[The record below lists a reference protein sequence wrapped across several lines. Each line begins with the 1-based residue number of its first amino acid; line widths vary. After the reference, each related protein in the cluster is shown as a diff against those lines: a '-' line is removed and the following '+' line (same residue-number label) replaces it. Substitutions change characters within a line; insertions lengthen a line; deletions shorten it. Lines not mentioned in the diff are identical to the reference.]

1 MANNPN
7 GRQGAAVPAQTVQ
20 AVDYTT
26 FKNRIT
32 ESVMRKITDLQKHG
46 GVTVPTGY
54 SAANQIYLAFLKLS
68 TMVDQ
73 KTSQLIL
80 PQVTPQSVA
89 NTLLTMCIKGLSLD
103 KNQCAFIKRG
113 NELTLQ
119 VQYQGNMMM
128 AKRYGADD
136 PQAQVIYE
144 GDDFEFEINPKTGKK
159 VVTKHVQKLEN
170 IDNSSNGEK
179 IRGAWCLV
187 PYRDHPEKDPKVEI
201 MTMAE
206 IRQAWLQGATNGQ
219 SPAHK
224 NFPQEM
230 AKRTVINRACK
241 LFIQTAED
249 AGVYADDAP
258 EFQEQPEGA
267 AAPAAGFSGLPA
279 SAPTEQAVRAAIA
292 SGGESAEAVDEQ
304 TGEIRTEPAAAPA
317 REPEPVPVA
326 PAPEPGPDAMQG
338 TLGADFFTA

>member
-1 MANNPN
+1 MIQN
-7 GRQGAAVPAQTVQ
+7 GRQGAAVPAQTAQ

-26 FKNRIT
+26 FKN
-32 ESVMRKITDLQKHG
+32 KITTAVMNKIADLQKHG
-46 GVTVPTGY
+46 GVTVPKGY
-54 SAANQIYLAFLKLS
+54 SASNQIYLAFLKLS
-68 TMVDQ
+68 SMEDP
-73 KTSQLIL
+73 KTKQLIL

-113 NELTLQ
+113 QELTLQ
-119 VQYQGNMMM
+119 VQYQGNAMM
-128 AKRYGADD
+128 AKRYGAGD

-170 IDNSSNGEK
+170 IDNTKNGEK
-179 IRGAWCLV
+179 IRGAWCLI
-187 PYRDHPEKDPKVEI
+187 PYKDHPDWDPKVEV

-206 IRQAWLQGATNGQ
+206 IRQAWLQGATRGE

-241 LFIQTAED
+241 LFIQTSED
-249 AGVYADDAP
+249 AGVYGDYEDPEWQENRAAD
-258 EFQEQPEGA
+258 EK
-267 AAPAAGFSGLPA
+267 APAAGFGDLPA
-279 SAPTEQAVRAAIA
+279 SAPTEQSIRVA
-292 SGGESAEAVDEQ
+292 SASAETVDEQ
-304 TGEIRTEPAAAPA
+304 TGEIRDTVSEAHQAPDP
-317 REPEPVPVA
+317 EPEPVQA
-326 PAPEPGPDAMQG
+326 PIPAGMEQG